1 MKLEAHSPTKSRVQK
16 KDNVLITTSGTMD
29 RGAFDFHTRISEHEG
44 DIMSVATREVI
55 TAPPTTRIIDA
66 IKIMTK
72 KNFRHIPLTD
82 AGTNRIEGIVTSFD
96 VIDFLG
102 GGDKSQLVEKRYKG
116 NLLAAINADV
126 STIMQHNVIS
136 IRSDGNIKEAFD
148 LMLKNNI
155 GSLPIVDNANHVHA
169 ICTEKDFLT
178 FTAGIVTNKTIAE
191 YMSKRIE
198 KASADMTISDAAKI
212 MVMNR
217 FRRLPVVKGDI
228 LIGVVNASSIMHFLG
243 NGEAFE
249 KLTTGNIH
257 EAMDA
262 PISSLIS
269 KDVVWVSS
277 DADLGKASELMVK
290 NGVGALPV
298 IDNGKLCGII
308 TERDILRAMAE

>member
-16 KDNVLITTSGTMD
+16 KDAVLITTTGTMD

-44 DIMSVATREVI
+44 DIMSVATREVV
-55 TAPPTTRIIDA
+55 TVPPTTKIIDA
-66 IKIMTK
+66 IKIMTR
-72 KNFRHIPLTD
+72 KNFRHIPITD
-82 AGTNRIEGIVTSFD
+82 AGTNRVEGIVTSFD

-102 GGDKSQLVEKRYKG
+102 GGDKNQLVEKRYKD
-116 NLLAAINADV
+116 NLLVAINADV
-126 STIMQHNVIS
+126 STIMQHDVIS

-155 GSLPIVDNANHVHA
+155 GSLPIVDSSHHVHA
-169 ICTEKDFLT
+169 ICTEKDFLK
-178 FTAGIVTNKTIAE
+178 FTAGIVTNKTIAD
-191 YMSKRIE
+191 YMSKRVE
-198 KASADMTISDAAKI
+198 KASSDMTISDAAKT

-228 LIGVVNASSIMHFLG
+228 LLGVVNASSIMHFLG
-243 NGEAFE
+243 SGEAFE

-257 EAMDA
+257 EAMDV

-269 KDVVWVSS
+269 KDVVWISS

-290 NGVGALPV
+290 NGVEALPV
-298 IDNGKLCGII
+298 IDDGKLCGII

>member
-1 MKLEAHSPTKSRVQK
+1 MKLEAHSPTKGRVQK
-16 KDNVLITTSGTMD
+16 KDHVLITTSGTMD

-44 DIMSVATREVI
+44 DIMSVATKEVI

-66 IKIMTK
+66 IKIMTR

-82 AGTNRIEGIVTSFD
+82 AGTNRVEGIVTSFD

-102 GGDKSQLVEKRYKG
+102 GGDKNQLVEKRYKG

-136 IRSDGNIKEAFD
+136 IRSDGNIREAFD

-243 NGEAFE
+243 NGDAFE

>member
-16 KDNVLITTSGTMD
+16 KDHVLITTSGTMD
-29 RGAFDFHTRISEHEG
+29 RGAFDFHTKISEHEG
-44 DIMSVATREVI
+44 DIMSVATRKVI

-72 KNFRHIPLTD
+72 NNFRHIPLTD

-102 GGDKSQLVEKRYKG
+102 GGDKNQLVEKRHKG
-116 NLLAAINADV
+116 NLLAAINTDV
-126 STIMQHNVIS
+126 STIMQHDVTT

-155 GSLPIVDNANHVHA
+155 GSLPIVDSTNHVHA

-191 YMSKRIE
+191 YMSKRVE
-198 KASADMTISDAAKI
+198 KAPANMTISDAAKI

-269 KDVVWVSS
+269 KDVIWVSS
-277 DADLGKASELMVK
+277 DADLGKASELMVQ
-290 NGVGALPV
+290 NNVGALPV

>member
-1 MKLEAHSPTKSRVQK
+1 MKLEAHSPIKNRVQK
-16 KDNVLITTSGTMD
+16 KDHVLITTSGTMD

-55 TAPPTTRIIDA
+55 TSPPTTRIIDA
-66 IKIMTK
+66 IRIMTK

-102 GGDKSQLVEKRYKG
+102 GGDKSQLVEKKYKG
-116 NLLAAINADV
+116 NLLAAINSNV
-126 STIMQHNVIS
+126 STIMQHDVTT

-155 GSLPIVDNANHVHA
+155 GSLPIVDNDNHVHA
-169 ICTEKDFLT
+169 ICTEKDFLI
-178 FTAGIVTNKTIAE
+178 FTAGIVTNKPISE
-191 YMSKRIE
+191 YMSKRVE
-198 KASADMTISDAAKI
+198 KAPADMTISDAAKI

-257 EAMDA
+257 EAMDT

-277 DADLGKASELMVK
+277 DADLGKASELMIK